1 MVRRAATGRDDATR
15 AWTCA
20 IDLEWQSIQ
29 RVSSCRC
36 WAKERLAIRC
46 LRVSRRT
53 VGVAFFAVVVVV
65 VVKDWAAGSL
75 AADGS
80 TIPRAAAT
88 SFPSTDTAA

>member
-1 MVRRAATGRDDATR
+1 M
-15 AWTCA
+15 
-20 IDLEWQSIQ
+20 
-29 RVSSCRC
+29 
-36 WAKERLAIRC
+36 AIRC

-53 VGVAFFAVVVVV
+53 ANVVFFAVVVVV

-88 SFPSTDTAA
+88 SFPLTDTTAKEEDEA